1 MTKPVVKPV
10 SLDLMTKLLIQGHAL
25 LNQKLMTLA
34 ELLTNLI
41 VLEGQISGT
50 HIPILKDG
58 KEVNLDFHIVSEEG
72 VVKHIEMIE
81 KQEENK

>member
-1 MTKPVVKPV
+1 
-10 SLDLMTKLLIQGHAL
+10 
-25 LNQKLMTLA
+25 MTLA

-50 HIPILKDG
+50 HIPIFKDG

-72 VVKHIEMIE
+72 VVKHIKMIE
-81 KQEENK
+81 KQEEKK